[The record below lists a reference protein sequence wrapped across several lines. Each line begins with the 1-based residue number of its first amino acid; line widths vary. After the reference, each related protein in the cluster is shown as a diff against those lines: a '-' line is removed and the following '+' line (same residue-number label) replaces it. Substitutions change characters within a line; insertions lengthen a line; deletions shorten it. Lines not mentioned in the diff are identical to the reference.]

1 MKNNCEI
8 IKDLSVLVKDGIATK
23 ESEKAVKEHIAE
35 CENCG
40 NYYKSITDE
49 IDLNKNEINIEDRQ
63 TKGIVSYGKKIKK
76 IILGTVIVVGI
87 SVVAYIMIIVA
98 FISAPFF
105 FYDKNETTNISDY
118 REFDT
123 IHNEEQCMWS
133 FLYVFPEKINNPD
146 KVKSYYYYC
155 DNKGLFDNSY
165 QMYLES
171 EFSEDEFKEEVK
183 RLSEIKVK
191 YEGDENSI
199 VYNNNDF
206 KYPAYV
212 AIKDNDCTYEYALV
226 DDENNRVMYVYTR
239 FMYESDIKFDKEY
252 LPKNFMNNPS
262 GLKGDSIYRFSTFTI
277 PRKDE
282 LEK

>member
-23 ESEKAVKEHIAE
+23 ESEKVVKEHIAE

-212 AIKDNDCTYEYALV
+212 AIKDKDCTYEYALV

-252 LPKNFMNNPS
+252 LPKNFMNNAS
-262 GLKGDSIYRFSTFTI
+262 GLNGDSIYRFGTTI

>member
-98 FISAPFF
+98 LIAGPFF

-133 FLYVFPEKINNPD
+133 NLYVFPEKINNPD

-262 GLKGDSIYRFSTFTI
+262 GLKGGFNI
-277 PRKDE
+277 
-282 LEK
+282 

>member
-76 IILGTVIVVGI
+76 IILGTVIVALI

-155 DNKGLFDNSY
+155 DNKGLFDNDY

-212 AIKDNDCTYEYALV
+212 AIKDKDCTYEYALV

-252 LPKNFMNNPS
+252 LPKNFMNNAS
-262 GLKGDSIYRFSTFTI
+262 GLNGDSIYRFGTTI